1 MKCKVKIK
9 NSQLQVKVKV
19 SSKGD
24 INQTEMNLIQ
34 RNQIRGLMKPD
45 GVHWGYLECSGVNG
59 VSLQQFIKK
68 PISAKDFFL
77 VIEQIIDIIER
88 CEKSQL
94 NRNKLLFTLDTIFV
108 NEVTKAVQLIYLPVN
123 SISSINNIHAFID
136 QLVSTLTPASTVDGD
151 AISKFNFYLRK
162 LDSFELKKV
171 EDYIKRFD
179 GEIVALVKGQV
190 YSTRLNDDDDAPTDI
205 MNHYDDL
212 PTGRLDDED
221 ETGLLDEED
230 EETGFLEEEYSLYPK
245 LYRIKTEEYILINKG
260 NFRVG
265 KEQGSVDYF
274 VADNPKISRA
284 HADIESRNG
293 KYYITDRN
301 SKNGTYLN
309 ERRLYANQKTEIF
322 DGDMIRM
329 ANDEFIFYAK

>member
-1 MKCKVKIK
+1 VKCKVKIK
-9 NSQLQVKVKV
+9 NSQLQVKVKI
-19 SSKGD
+19 SGKND

-34 RNQIRGLMKPD
+34 RNQIRGLMKPEE
-45 GVHWGYLECSGVNG
+45 VHWGYLEYTGVNS
-59 VSLQQFIKK
+59 VSLQHFIRK
-68 PISAKDFFL
+68 PTTARDFFL
-77 VIEQIIDIIER
+77 VIEQLIDIIER

-94 NRNKLLFTLDTIFV
+94 NRNKLSFTLDTIFV
-108 NEVTKAVQLIYLPVN
+108 NEVTKAVQLIYLPAN

-136 QLVSTLTPASTVDGD
+136 QLVSTLIPASQADGE

-162 LDSFELKKV
+162 LNSFDLRKV
-171 EDYIKRFD
+171 EDYIGRFD
-179 GEIVALVKGQV
+179 REIVALVKGQV
-190 YSTRLNDDDDAPTDI
+190 GYSSNLNDDDAPTDI
-205 MNHYDDL
+205 MNRNDDF
-212 PTGRLDDED
+212 PTDILDDD
-221 ETGLLDEED
+221 DVTGLLDEED
-230 EETGFLEEEYSLYPK
+230 EETGLLEDDYKLYPK
-245 LYRIKTEEYILINKG
+245 LYRVKTEDYIPINKG

-265 KEQGSVDYF
+265 KERGSVDYF

-322 DGDMIRM
+322 DGDLVRM
-329 ANDEFIFYAK
+329 ANEEFIFYAK